1 MLHAKD
7 SAKTTKMVWF
17 DIPNTKIGS
26 QASMNQ
32 NTDEIPERCRTPAQ
46 FVTEIGGVDDDMREG
61 SEEQSKRGEEEFG
74 ERGRPC
80 MNPAN
85 QKESNTR

>member
-1 MLHAKD
+1 
-7 SAKTTKMVWF
+7 
-17 DIPNTKIGS
+17 
-26 QASMNQ
+26 MNQ
-32 NTDEIPERCRTPAQ
+32 NTDEIRGRCRTPVQ
-46 FVTEIGGVDDDMREG
+46 FVTEIGGVDDDMREE

-74 ERGRPC
+74 ERGRPRAR